1 MTSRFHESQNSS
13 TDTAPSTL
21 AAIQARAIHT
31 AKFQECVRSK
41 DSSDLTA
48 LHIARMIAKT
58 DTQEMVAAGGVR

>member
-1 MTSRFHESQNSS
+1 MNNRLEETQNSI

-31 AKFQECVRSK
+31 QTFQECVRSK

-48 LHIARMIAKT
+48 LHIARMIQRT